1 MEKIQRSFGMNSIK
15 AVAAS
20 LAMLLGVGA
29 LAIGQASASPL
40 SGQLNGP
47 SQPAPSNI
55 ELVDH
60 AGGMWTGHR
69 FRDFD
74 DDLSFGLSAPLYAY
88 DDDVYDDIDDGY
100 STHVAWCM
108 ERYRSYD
115 PASDSFLGYDGLRHR
130 CNSPF

>member
-1 MEKIQRSFGMNSIK
+1 MNSIK

-20 LAMLLGVGA
+20 LAMLVGVGA
-29 LAIGQASASPL
+29 LAIGQASALPL
-40 SGQLNGP
+40 GGQLNGL
-47 SQPAPSNI
+47 SRPAPNI

-60 AGGMWTGHR
+60 AGGLWTGHR

-74 DDLSFGLSAPLYAY
+74 DDASFGLTVPLY

-100 STHVAWCM
+100 SAHVAWCM